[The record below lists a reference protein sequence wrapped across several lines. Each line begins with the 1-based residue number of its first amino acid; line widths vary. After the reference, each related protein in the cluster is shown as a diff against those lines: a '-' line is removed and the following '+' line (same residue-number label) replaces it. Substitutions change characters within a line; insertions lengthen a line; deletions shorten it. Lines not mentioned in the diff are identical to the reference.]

1 LHWFKDISIK
11 RKLTVI
17 VMATSAAALLMAG
30 AATIIYERV
39 TFPRNLAQHL
49 ASLADVVGNNSAAA
63 ILFNDETAA
72 AEHLQALQATPN
84 ITMAQ
89 VYRKD
94 GSVLAIYVRVGEP
107 MTTLFPAETG
117 VSQETIAAEH
127 VDIFRPIFVGAE
139 RVGGIGLRSDLT
151 EVKVR
156 LGAYAQTWLAVL
168 FVSLLGALGVAA
180 VLQRVVSL
188 PILNLAGIARS
199 ISNEHDYSQRAVKET
214 GDEIGALVDDFNEML
229 SQIEARDGAL
239 TQAQGELEKRIRD
252 LQREIADRQRAEQ
265 GLAEKTVELQRSNA
279 ELEQFAYVASHD
291 LQEPL
296 RMITG
301 YTQLLA
307 KRYHDKLDETAAEFI
322 GYAVDGAKRMQGLI
336 NDLLAYSR
344 VGTRGNPFAWAQ
356 CDKILSDTIVSMKV
370 AIEES
375 GATVTCDPLPTVL
388 CDEGQLGQLFQN
400 LLGNGI
406 KYHDSGAPRIHINS
420 RRQGAHWL
428 FSVKDNGIG
437 IERQYHERIFTI
449 FQRLHNKEQYAG
461 SGIGLAICKK
471 IVERH
476 GGKIWVESELGK
488 GSTFYFAL
496 PATAGS

>member
-1 LHWFKDISIK
+1 LFWLRDISIT
-11 RKLTVI
+11 RKLTTI
-17 VMATSAAALLMAG
+17 VVATSAAALLMAG

-72 AEHLQALQATPN
+72 AETLQALKATPN

-107 MTTLFPAETG
+107 MTTLFLAETG

-156 LGAYAQTWLAVL
+156 LGAYARTWLAVL

-188 PILNLAGIARS
+188 PILNLAGIARR

-214 GDEIGALVDDFNEML
+214 GDEIGALVDGFNEML

-239 TQAQGELEKRIRD
+239 TQAQGELEKRVRD
-252 LQREIADRQRAEQ
+252 LQREVAERQRAEK
-265 GLAEKTVELQRSNA
+265 GLAEKAVELERSNA
-279 ELEQFAYVASHD
+279 ELQQFAYVASHD

-296 RMITG
+296 RMVSI

-307 KRYHDKLDETAAEFI
+307 KRYGPKLDGSALEFI
-322 GYAVDGAKRMQGLI
+322 DFAVAGVKRMRLLI
-336 NDLLAYSR
+336 RDLLEYSR
-344 VGTRGNPFAWAQ
+344 VGTRGQFLTMTDCNAVLDLTLNNLDA
-356 CDKILSDTIVSMKV
+356 V
-370 AIEES
+370 IEES
-375 GATVTCDPLPTVL
+375 HARITRGPLPAIMADDV
-388 CDEGQLGQLFQN
+388 QLGQLFQN
-400 LLGNGI
+400 LISNAI
-406 KYHDSGAPRIHINS
+406 KYRDSKPPEIHVGCKQEES
-420 RRQGAHWL
+420 HWL
-428 FSVKDNGIG
+428 FWVRDNGIG
-437 IERQYHERIFTI
+437 IDPQYGERIFII
-449 FQRLHNKEQYAG
+449 FQRLHGKGEYPG

-476 GGKIWVESELGK
+476 GGKIWVESEPGK
-488 GSTFYFAL
+488 GSTFYFTL